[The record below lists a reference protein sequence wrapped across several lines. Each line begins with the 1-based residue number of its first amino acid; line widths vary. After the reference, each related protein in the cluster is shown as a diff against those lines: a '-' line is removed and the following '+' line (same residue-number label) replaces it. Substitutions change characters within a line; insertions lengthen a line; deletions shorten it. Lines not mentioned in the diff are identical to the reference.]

1 MIYYASAHQQS
12 HFPTTVHARVYSHIP
27 AHILLHTHAYSRIPA
42 QTRTYTRALAHTGA
56 YWRMTAHACAYMCM
70 HVHTRAYPTL
80 SGTTICSRAFLPQC
94 NVGPFSVTCRM
105 WVMCS
110 AFCCLQHRP
119 ASVIAYSDITG
130 VNLPD
135 SDISVA
141 TAFAGDFK
149 SQKLYECILAFSA
162 LSTATMSLSGS
173 ALPSLFLLRS
183 AVVRGSCTPAMDPFR
198 RK

>member
-1 MIYYASAHQQS
+1 MIYNVTPYQQS
-12 HFPTTVHARVYSHIP
+12 HVPATVHARVYSNIP
-27 AHILLHTHAYSRIPA
+27 AHTLLHTRAYSRIPSH
-42 QTRTYTRALAHTGA
+42 TRTYSRTLAHTRA
-56 YWRMTAHACAYMCM
+56 YSCIFTHACAYTCKL
-70 HVHTRAYPTL
+70 VHTRAYPVL
-80 SGTTICSRAFLPQC
+80 SGTTICSRASPPHC

-119 ASVIAYSDITG
+119 AAVIAYSDITG
-130 VNLPD
+130 VNEPD

-141 TAFAGDFK
+141 AAFAGDFK

-183 AVVRGSCTPAMDPFR
+183 AVVRGSCT
-198 RK
+198 